1 MLEAALHREG
11 DGHGHRAPGAR
22 CWRSASFG
30 RVVVY
35 CHRNRVHGHRPGCRR
50 RPRRA
55 TRRALRESRGSC
67 NVYVQ
72 GNSATVSACNVYVH
86 ESRRRIPWPGRVA
99 SAVTVRAGPPAL
111 TSRTRAPRRPRNVLL
126 RLRRINFSAP
136 RTAVVPQI
144 YPQIPLCKK
153 KIFYHIKISV
163 HI

>member
-111 TSRTRAPRRPRNVLL
+111 TSRTRSSTASSKRAAAAAQNQLFCSTDHGSSPNLPL
-126 RLRRINFSAP
+126 NF
-136 RTAVVPQI
+136 TM
-144 YPQIPLCKK
+144 
-153 KIFYHIKISV
+153 
-163 HI
+163 